1 MKKIMNMDFIH
12 FIGLFLNII
21 LKQFNYY
28 WNMPINIK
36 LFWNRNEKDFLGYYP
51 LLLAIYKNN
60 IEVVKLLLEYANQH
74 QIILNLN

>member
-1 MKKIMNMDFIH
+1 
-12 FIGLFLNII
+12 
-21 LKQFNYY
+21 
-28 WNMPINIK
+28 MPINIK